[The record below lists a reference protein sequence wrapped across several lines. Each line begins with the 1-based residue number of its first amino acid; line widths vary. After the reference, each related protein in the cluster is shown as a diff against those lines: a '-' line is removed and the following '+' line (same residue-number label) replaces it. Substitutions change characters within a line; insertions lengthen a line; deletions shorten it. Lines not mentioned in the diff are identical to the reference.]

1 MVARPSSAPTPC
13 GPCARDSGQSP
24 CRGIECVLISSTSQG
39 TRTTVVAQVDIT
51 SPVTPERRTLS
62 DDVHLLAGLL
72 GEVLR
77 ESGGERAFAQTETA
91 RSLAKNLRGGD
102 ARAGS
107 ELDALV
113 RGLSDGEAE
122 TLVRAFTNYF
132 QLINLAEDSERI
144 RRIRNREVAE
154 GGPRRGSLMEAV
166 SLLASHGVDDAKLAQ
181 LLNDAQIR
189 LVLTAHPTEARRRT
203 VIAKLAR
210 IFGILRDLDE
220 RVLLPHEAERAR
232 QRLAH
237 TIEEVWYSEEVRA
250 AELTV
255 LDEVRTSLVYL
266 LSTFAEVIPRL
277 YRDLE
282 EAISTVYP
290 HSAIVVPPLLMPGTW
305 IGGDRDGNPNVTP
318 QVTAQAL
325 HVMRTAAIGLLEE
338 RLVELAGRLSV
349 AESVS
354 GPAPV
359 LDSLIEGLADR
370 FPETASQVFRINAG
384 EPYRQAL
391 TLMRERLRA
400 SRDAAPAGYVTS
412 TELLADLRVIERSLR
427 RQGADLIADGDLHD
441 VIRLT
446 QVFGF
451 HLAVVDVREH
461 AKRHTAALAEIF
473 RDTGTTDAYLD
484 FDEHHRSALL
494 TREIESSRPLIP
506 ISLERY
512 SEETQNVVA
521 TFRIIAEAIN
531 GRHQGAMETY
541 VISGAEA
548 PSDVLA
554 VLLLMKESGLA
565 EPGGSGAR
573 LSIAPLFEQ
582 EQGLRDAP
590 ETIATLLRLP
600 VYREALLARGDIQE
614 VMIGYSDSNKE
625 IGFLG
630 SAWALYQTQRD
641 LTRLFEAEGIR
652 HTFFHGR
659 GGAIGRGG
667 GPTNVAI
674 LALPPGSVAGR
685 VKLTE
690 QGEVIASRYA
700 TAPVAYRELE
710 LVSGAVLAS
719 AVDVLAVPDPDSL
732 SAFEDV
738 MAEMSAAAVSA
749 YRDLVYRDQE
759 FVRFFEQATPL
770 SEISRLQIGSRPAK
784 RHQTRRIEDLRAIP
798 WVFSWTQSRFLLP
811 GWFGVGAGLER
822 GREVFG
828 AEFLQSMIREWPF
841 FAATIANAEMALAK
855 SDLDIAE
862 RYSSLVVDAGLR
874 TRIWRRIRDE
884 HERSTREILHLTGQ
898 NRLLDHEPVLRRS
911 IDRRNP
917 YVDPISFVQVELL
930 RRLRSGPPQDSTL
943 RAILRTVNGIAGGLK
958 STG

>member
-1 MVARPSSAPTPC
+1 M
-13 GPCARDSGQSP
+13 
-24 CRGIECVLISSTSQG
+24 LITSTSQG
-39 TRTTVVAQVDIT
+39 TRTQVVAQVDIT
-51 SPVTPERRTLS
+51 SRVTPARRTLS

-91 RSLAKNLRGGD
+91 RTLAKNLRGGD

-107 ELDALV
+107 ELGALV

-166 SLLASHGVDDAKLAQ
+166 SLLAGHGVDDAQ
-181 LLNDAQIR
+181 LTQILNDAQIR

-220 RVLLPHEAERAR
+220 RVLLPNEAERAR

-250 AELTV
+250 TELTV

-266 LSTFAEVIPRL
+266 LSTFADVIPRL

-290 HSAIVVPPLLMPGTW
+290 GSVIVVPPLLVPGTW

-318 QVTAQAL
+318 EVTSQAL
-325 HVMRTAAIGLLEE
+325 DLMRSAAIGLLDD
-338 RLVELAGRLSV
+338 RLLELAGRLSV

-354 GPAPV
+354 GPAP
-359 LDSLIEGLADR
+359 LLRALIQTLADR
-370 FPETASQVFRINAG
+370 FPEAASLVLRVNAG

-400 SRDAAPAGYVTS
+400 TRENQLTRYGKSS
-412 TELLADLRVIERSLR
+412 ELLQDLLIIDQSLR
-427 RQGADLIADGDLHD
+427 AQGADLIADGDLRD

-446 QVFGF
+446 EVFGF
-451 HLAVVDVREH
+451 HLAVMDVREH
-461 AKRHTAALAEIF
+461 AARHAAALAEVF
-473 RDTGTTDAYLD
+473 RDTEVTPAYLD
-484 FDEHHRSALL
+484 LAEHERTALL
-494 TREIESSRPLIP
+494 AREIDNPRPLIP
-506 ISLERY
+506 VSLGRF
-512 SEETQNVVA
+512 SQETQDVVE
-521 TFRIIAEAIN
+521 TFRVIAEALD
-531 GRHQGAMETY
+531 GQHQGAIETY
-541 VISGAEA
+541 VISGAQA

-554 VLLLMKESGLA
+554 VLLLLQVSGLA
-565 EPGGSGAR
+565 VPVGSGAR

-582 EQGLRDAP
+582 EQGLSDAP
-590 ETIATLLRLP
+590 MTMATLLHQP
-600 VYREALLARGDIQE
+600 SYRRALRGRGDLQE

-630 SAWALYQTQRD
+630 SAWALYQAQRD
-641 LTRLFEAEGIR
+641 LTSLFEAEGIR

-674 LALPPGSVAGR
+674 LALPPGSVSGR

-719 AVDVLAVPDPDSL
+719 AIEVLAAPDPSRL
-732 SAFEDV
+732 AAFEEV
-738 MAEMSAAAVSA
+738 MAEMSAAAVTA
-749 YRDLVYRDQE
+749 YQDLIYGDSDL
-759 FVRFFEQATPL
+759 VRFFEQATPL
-770 SEISRLQIGSRPAK
+770 AEISRLQIGSRPT
-784 RHQTRRIEDLRAIP
+784 RRQETRRIEDLRAIP
-798 WVFSWTQSRFLLP
+798 WVFAWTQSRFLLP
-811 GWFGVGAGLER
+811 GWYGVGSGLER

-828 AEFLQSMIREWPF
+828 LELLQAMDQEWPF

-855 SDLDIAE
+855 SDLGIAE
-862 RYSSLVVDAGLR
+862 RYAGLVEDSALR
-874 TRIWRRIRDE
+874 NRIWERIQVE
-884 HERSTREILHLTGQ
+884 YERSTREILHVTRQ
-898 NRLLDHEPVLRRS
+898 NRLLDREPVLRRS

-930 RRLRSGPPQDSTL
+930 RRMRSGSSYDSML
-943 RAILRTVNGIAGGLK
+943 RAVLRTVNGIAGGLK

>member
-1 MVARPSSAPTPC
+1 MTPVIAESDSTPAP
-13 GPCARDSGQSP
+13 
-24 CRGIECVLISSTSQG
+24 
-39 TRTTVVAQVDIT
+39 
-51 SPVTPERRTLS
+51 RTLS

-72 GEVLR
+72 GEVLHG
-77 ESGGERAFAQTETA
+77 SGGERAFRQTEAA
-91 RSLAKNLRGGD
+91 RALAKDLRGGD
-102 ARAGS
+102 DRAGL

-113 RGLSDGEAE
+113 RGLPDHEAE

-144 RRIRNREVAE
+144 RRIRRRQAFER
-154 GGPRRGSLMEAV
+154 GPRRGSLLEAV
-166 SLLASHGVDDAKLAQ
+166 QLLARNGVDADQ
-181 LLNDAQIR
+181 LTELLRTAQIR

-203 VIAKLAR
+203 IIAKLAR
-210 IFGILRDLDE
+210 VFGILRDLDE
-220 RVLLPHEAERAR
+220 RAPLPDEDERAR
-232 QRLAH
+232 MRLAH
-237 TIEEVWYSEEVRA
+237 TIEEVWYSDEVRA
-250 AELTV
+250 TELTV

-266 LSTFAEVIPRL
+266 LSTFVDVVPRL

-282 EAISTVYP
+282 EAITEVYP
-290 HSAIVVPPLLMPGTW
+290 NSQIVVPPLLMPGTW

-318 QVTAQAL
+318 EVTAQAL
-325 HVMRTAAIGLLEE
+325 DLMQTAALGLLLE
-338 RLVELAGRLSV
+338 RILELAGRLSL
-349 AESVS
+349 ATSIS
-354 GPAPV
+354 GPAPM
-359 LDSLIEGLADR
+359 LDPLVAELAAR
-370 FPETASQVFRINAG
+370 FPDTAEQVRRINPG

-400 SRDAAPAGYVTS
+400 SRDHQPAGYAAS
-412 TELLADLRVIERSLR
+412 SELLHDLLLIEQSLRSQGAHRIANGDLR
-427 RQGADLIADGDLHD
+427 D

-451 HLAVVDVREH
+451 HLAVMDIREH
-461 AKRHTAALAEIF
+461 AKRHSSALAEIF
-473 RDTGTTDAYLD
+473 QKTGLPGSYLELA
-484 FDEHHRSALL
+484 EHDRCALL
-494 TREIESSRPLIP
+494 VREIENPRPLVP
-506 ISLERY
+506 ASLEQF
-512 SEETQNVVA
+512 SNETQDVVGTFRVVA
-521 TFRIIAEAIN
+521 DALN
-531 GRHQGAMETY
+531 GRHQGAIETY
-541 VISGAEA
+541 VISGAGV
-548 PSDVLA
+548 PSDVLS

-565 EPGGSGAR
+565 KPGGEGAR
-573 LSIAPLFEQ
+573 LSISPLFEQ

-590 ETIATLLRLP
+590 ETMATLLQLP
-600 VYREALLARGDIQE
+600 VYRQALQARHDDQE

-630 SAWALYQTQRD
+630 SAWALYRAQRD
-641 LTRLFEAEGIR
+641 LTELFGAKRIR

-719 AVDVLAVPDPDSL
+719 SVSVLPAPEPERLVS
-732 SAFEDV
+732 FEQA
-738 MAEMSAAAVSA
+738 MAEISTAAISA
-749 YRDLVYRDQE
+749 YRDLVYGDEE

-770 SEISRLQIGSRPAK
+770 SEISRLQVGSRPA
-784 RHQTRRIEDLRAIP
+784 RRQETRRIEDLRAIP
-798 WVFSWTQSRFLLP
+798 WVFAWTQSRFLLP
-811 GWFGVGAGLER
+811 GWYGVGVGLER
-822 GREVFG
+822 GRESFG
-828 AEFLQSMIREWPF
+828 DDFLQAMDREWPF

-862 RYSSLVVDAGLR
+862 RYANLVGDAELR
-874 TRIWRRIRDE
+874 ERIWQRIRDE
-884 HERSTREILHLTGQ
+884 HERSSREILRLTGQ
-898 NRLLDHEPVLRRS
+898 DRLLDREPVLRRS

-917 YVDPISFVQVELL
+917 YVDPISFVQLELL
-930 RRLRSGPPQDSTL
+930 RRLRGGAGEDSTL

>member
-1 MVARPSSAPTPC
+1 
-13 GPCARDSGQSP
+13 
-24 CRGIECVLISSTSQG
+24 
-39 TRTTVVAQVDIT
+39 VAQTDIA
-51 SPVTPERRTLS
+51 SPVTLSQRTLS
-62 DDVHLLAGLL
+62 DDVYLLAGLL

-77 ESGGERAFAQTETA
+77 GSGGERAFHQTETA
-91 RSLAKNLRGGD
+91 RTLAKELRGGNVQ
-102 ARAGS
+102 AGD
-107 ELDALV
+107 ELDAMV
-113 RGLSDGEAE
+113 RGLPDDEAE

-144 RRIRNREVAE
+144 RRIRNREVVE
-154 GGPRRGSLMEAV
+154 GGPRRGSLVEAV
-166 SLLASHGVDDAKLAQ
+166 RLLANHGFDAEQLAQ
-181 LLNDAQIR
+181 LLNHAQIR

-203 VIAKLAR
+203 IIAKLAR
-210 IFGILRDLDE
+210 VFGILRDLDE
-220 RVLLPHEAERAR
+220 RVLLPDEAERAR

-250 AELTV
+250 TELTV

-266 LSTFAEVIPRL
+266 LSTFVDVVPKV

-282 EAISTVYP
+282 DAISVVYP
-290 HSAIVVPPLLMPGTW
+290 DSEIDVPPLLMPGTW

-318 QVTAQAL
+318 EVTRRAL
-325 HVMRTAAIGLLEE
+325 DLMRTAAIGLLEE

-349 AESVS
+349 AESIS
-354 GPAPV
+354 GPAPL
-359 LDSLIEGLADR
+359 LDPLIQGLADR
-370 FPETASQVFRINAG
+370 FPEMATQVFRINSG

-400 SRDAAPAGYVTS
+400 SRDEQPTGYATS
-412 TELLADLRVIERSLR
+412 SDLVCDLLLIDQSLR
-427 RQGADLIADGDLHD
+427 HHGADLIADGDLRD

-451 HLAVVDVREH
+451 HLAVMDVREH
-461 AKRHTAALAEIF
+461 ASRHSAALAEVF
-473 RDTGTTDAYLD
+473 RHTGITDAYLA
-484 FDEHHRSALL
+484 FAEHERSALL
-494 TREIESSRPLIP
+494 TREIENPRPLIP
-506 ISLERY
+506 ISLAQF
-512 SEETQNVVA
+512 SEQTQDVVGTFRVVA
-521 TFRIIAEAIN
+521 EALN
-531 GRHQGAMETY
+531 GRHQGAIETY

-554 VLLLMKESGLA
+554 VLLFMKESGLT

-590 ETIATLLRLP
+590 GTMATLLGLD
-600 VYREALLARGDIQE
+600 VYRRALRARGDIQE

-630 SAWALYQTQRD
+630 SAWALYKAQRD
-641 LTRLFEAEGIR
+641 LTTLFRSEGIR
-652 HTFFHGR
+652 HAFFHGR

-685 VKLTE
+685 AKMTE

-719 AVDVLAVPDPDSL
+719 AVNVLEVPDPVRL
-732 SAFEDV
+732 SSFEEL

-749 YRDLVYRDQE
+749 YRDLVYGDTE
-759 FVRFFEQATPL
+759 LVRFFEQATPL
-770 SEISRLQIGSRPAK
+770 SEISRLQIGSRPSR
-784 RHQTRRIEDLRAIP
+784 RHATRRIEDLRAIP
-798 WVFSWTQSRFLLP
+798 WVFAWTQSRFLLP

-822 GREVFG
+822 GREAFG
-828 AEFLQSMIREWPF
+828 EEFLQAMDREWPF

-855 SDLDIAE
+855 SDLDIAA
-862 RYSSLVVDAGLR
+862 RYSSLVDDAELR
-874 TRIWRRIRDE
+874 TRVWERIRDE
-884 HERSTREILHLTGQ
+884 HERSTREILRLTGQ
-898 NRLLDHEPVLRRS
+898 ERLLDREPVLRRS

-930 RRLRSGPPQDSTL
+930 RRLRADPGRDSTL
-943 RAILRTVNGIAGGLK
+943 RAMLRTVNGIAGGLK

>member
-1 MVARPSSAPTPC
+1 M
-13 GPCARDSGQSP
+13 
-24 CRGIECVLISSTSQG
+24 
-39 TRTTVVAQVDIT
+39 AQVEIT
-51 SPVTPERRTLS
+51 SPATPSRRTLS
-62 DDVHLLAGLL
+62 DDVYLLAGLL

-77 ESGGERAFAQTETA
+77 GSGGERAFAQTETA
-91 RSLAKNLRGGD
+91 RRLAKELRGGN
-102 ARAGS
+102 AQAGA
-107 ELDALV
+107 ELDSLV
-113 RGLSDGEAE
+113 RGLPDDEAE

-144 RRIRNREVAE
+144 RRIRTREVAE
-154 GGPRRGSLMEAV
+154 GGPRRGSLLEAV
-166 SLLASHGVDDAKLAQ
+166 RLLAERGIDAQRLAR
-181 LLNDAQIR
+181 LLDDAQIR

-203 VIAKLAR
+203 IIAKLAR
-210 IFGILRDLDE
+210 IAGILRDLDE
-220 RVLLPHEAERAR
+220 RALLPDEAERLH

-237 TIEEVWYSEEVRA
+237 TVEEVWYSEEVRA
-250 AELTV
+250 TELTA

-266 LSTFAEVIPRL
+266 LSTFADVVPRL

-282 EAISTVYP
+282 EAISVVYP
-290 HSAIVVPPLLMPGTW
+290 RTAIVVPPLLIPGTW
-305 IGGDRDGNPNVTP
+305 IGGDRDGNPSVTP
-318 QVTAQAL
+318 EVTSQAL
-325 HVMRTAAIGLLEE
+325 DLMRAAAIGLLDE
-338 RLVELAGRLSV
+338 RLLELAGRVSV

-354 GPAPV
+354 SAAPL
-359 LDSLIEGLADR
+359 LDPLVQRLAAR
-370 FPETASQVFRINAG
+370 FPEMASQVLHINAG

-400 SRDAAPAGYVTS
+400 SREDQPAGYATS
-412 TELLADLRVIERSLR
+412 SELLEDLLVIDQSLR
-427 RQGADLIADGDLHD
+427 GQGVDLIADGDLRD

-451 HLAVVDVREH
+451 HLAIMDVREH
-461 AKRHTAALAEIF
+461 ASRHAAALAEVF
-473 RDTGTTDAYLD
+473 RETGVTRAYLD
-484 FDEHHRSALL
+484 IGEHERSALL
-494 TREIESSRPLIP
+494 TREIANPRPLIP
-506 ISLERY
+506 GSLERF
-512 SEETQNVVA
+512 SRETQDVVG
-521 TFRIIAEAIN
+521 TFRIIAAALD
-531 GRHQGAMETY
+531 GRHQGAIETY

-582 EQGLRDAP
+582 EHGLREAP
-590 ETIATLLRLP
+590 KTMATLLRLP
-600 VYREALLARGDIQE
+600 VYRRALQARGDIQE

-630 SAWALYQTQRD
+630 SAWALYQAQRD
-641 LTRLFEAEGIR
+641 LTALFATEGIR

-700 TAPVAYRELE
+700 TAPVAHRELE

-719 AVDVLAVPDPDSL
+719 AVDVLAIPNAPRLV
-732 SAFEDV
+732 AFEAA
-738 MAEMSAAAVSA
+738 MAEMAATAVSA
-749 YRDLVYRDQE
+749 YRDLVYGDPD
-759 FVRFFEQATPL
+759 FVHFFEQATPL
-770 SEISRLQIGSRPAK
+770 AEISRLQIGSRPT
-784 RHQTRRIEDLRAIP
+784 RRQETRRIEDLRAIP
-798 WVFSWTQSRFLLP
+798 WVFAWTQSRFLLP
-811 GWFGVGAGLER
+811 GWYGVGAGLER
-822 GREVFG
+822 GGEVYG
-828 AEFLQSMIREWPF
+828 VEFLQAMDREWPF

-855 SDLDIAE
+855 SDLDVAA
-862 RYSSLVVDAGLR
+862 RYASLVVDTELR
-874 TRIWRRIRDE
+874 TRIWQRVEDE
-884 HERSTREILHLTGQ
+884 HRRSTREILRLTGQ
-898 NRLLDHEPVLRRS
+898 QRLLDREPVLRRS

-930 RRLRSGPPQDSTL
+930 RRLRGGEAPDSTL

>member
-1 MVARPSSAPTPC
+1 VAETDIMSPATPS
-13 GPCARDSGQSP
+13 
-24 CRGIECVLISSTSQG
+24 
-39 TRTTVVAQVDIT
+39 
-51 SPVTPERRTLS
+51 RRTLS
-62 DDVHLLAGLL
+62 DDVYLLAGLL

-77 ESGGERAFAQTETA
+77 ESGGERAFVQTETA
-91 RSLAKNLRGGD
+91 RTLAKNLRAGD
-102 ARAGS
+102 VQAGDD
-107 ELDALV
+107 LDALV
-113 RGLSDGEAE
+113 RGLSDDEAE
-122 TLVRAFTNYF
+122 TLVRSFTNYF

-154 GGPRRGSLMEAV
+154 GGPRRGSLLEAV
-166 SLLASHGVDDAKLAQ
+166 RLLAVHGTDSGQLAQ
-181 LLNDAQIR
+181 LLRDAQIR

-203 VIAKLAR
+203 IIAKLAR
-210 IFGILRDLDE
+210 VAGILRELDE
-220 RVLLPHEAERAR
+220 WMLLPAEAERAR
-232 QRLAH
+232 RRLAH

-250 AELTV
+250 SELTV

-266 LSTFAEVIPRL
+266 LSTFADVVPRL

-282 EAISTVYP
+282 EAVSAVYP
-290 HSAIVVPPLLMPGTW
+290 EGGIVVPPLLVPGTW

-318 QVTAQAL
+318 VVTQRAL
-325 HVMRTAAIGLLEE
+325 ELMRAAAIGLLNE
-338 RLVELAGRLSV
+338 RLLELAGRLSV
-349 AESVS
+349 AESIAGS
-354 GPAPV
+354 APL
-359 LDSLIEGLADR
+359 LDPLIRGLADR
-370 FPETASQVFRINAG
+370 FPQTASEVFRINAG

-391 TLMRERLRA
+391 TLMRERLHA
-400 SRDAAPAGYVTS
+400 SREDQLSGYATS
-412 TELLADLRVIERSLR
+412 SELLQDLLVIEQSLR
-427 RQGADLIADGDLHD
+427 GQGADLIADGDLRD

-451 HLAVVDVREH
+451 HLAVMDVREH
-461 AKRHTAALAEIF
+461 ASRHAAALAEVF
-473 RDTGTTDAYLD
+473 RDTGVTGDFLD
-484 FDEHHRSALL
+484 LGENERSALL
-494 TREIESSRPLIP
+494 AREIANPRPLIP
-506 ISLERY
+506 ASLERL
-512 SEETQNVVA
+512 SQETQDVVG
-521 TFRIIAEAIN
+521 TFRVIAAALD
-531 GRHQGAMETY
+531 GRHQGAIETY

-565 EPGGSGAR
+565 EPGGSDAK

-582 EQGLRDAP
+582 EQGLRDA
-590 ETIATLLRLP
+590 TRTMATLLRLP
-600 VYREALLARGDIQE
+600 IYRRALQARADIQE

-641 LTRLFEAEGIR
+641 LTALFKAEGIR

-674 LALPPGSVAGR
+674 LALPAGSVAGR

-700 TAPVAYRELE
+700 TVPVAYRELE

-719 AVDVLAVPDPDSL
+719 AVDVLAVPEPPRL
-732 SAFEDV
+732 AAFEEAMAV
-738 MAEMSAAAVSA
+738 MSSAAVLA
-749 YRDLVYRDQE
+749 YRDLVYSDSDL
-759 FVRFFEQATPL
+759 VRFFEQATPL
-770 SEISRLQIGSRPAK
+770 AEISRLQIGSRPAR
-784 RHQTRRIEDLRAIP
+784 RHETRRIEDLRAIP
-798 WVFSWTQSRFLLP
+798 WVFAWTQSRFLLP
-811 GWFGVGAGLER
+811 GWYGVGAGLER

-828 AEFLQSMIREWPF
+828 EEFLRAMDREWPF

-855 SDLDIAE
+855 SDLDIAA
-862 RYSSLVVDAGLR
+862 RYANLVEDAELR
-874 TRIWRRIRDE
+874 ARIWQRIEDE
-884 HERSTREILHLTGQ
+884 HQRSTREILHLTGQ
-898 NRLLDHEPVLRRS
+898 HRLLDREPVLRRS

-930 RRLRSGPPQDSTL
+930 RRLRGRRSQDSTL

>member
-1 MVARPSSAPTPC
+1 MSTPTDG
-13 GPCARDSGQSP
+13 GPCARGTGQSP
-24 CRGIECVLISSTSQG
+24 WWGIECLLIPATSECM
-39 TRTTVVAQVDIT
+39 RACVVAEADT
-51 SPVTPERRTLS
+51 KSPVTPARRTLS
-62 DDVHLLAGLL
+62 DDVYLLAGLL

-91 RSLAKNLRGGD
+91 RTLAKNLRGGD
-102 ARAGS
+102 ARAGP

-144 RRIRNREVAE
+144 RRIRNREMAD
-154 GGPRRGSLMEAV
+154 GRPRRGSVMEAV
-166 SLLASHGVDDAKLAQ
+166 RLLAGHEVDAGQLAR
-181 LLNDAQIR
+181 LLNDGQIR

-210 IFGILRDLDE
+210 ISGILRDLDE
-220 RVLLPHEAERAR
+220 RVLLPDETERAR

-237 TIEEVWYSEEVRA
+237 TLEEVWYSEEVRA
-250 AELTV
+250 TELTV

-282 EAISTVYP
+282 EAISAVYP
-290 HSAIVVPPLLMPGTW
+290 HSTIVVPPLLIPGTW

-318 QVTAQAL
+318 EVTRQAL
-325 HVMRTAAIGLLEE
+325 ALMRSAAIGLLDE
-338 RLVELAGRLSV
+338 RLLELAGRLSV
-349 AESVS
+349 AESIS
-354 GPAPV
+354 GPAPMV
-359 LDSLIEGLADR
+359 QPLIQTLANR
-370 FPETASQVFRINAG
+370 FPEAASQVFRLNAG

-400 SRDAAPAGYVTS
+400 SRDDQSAGYTRS
-412 TELLADLRVIERSLR
+412 SQLLQDLLTIDQSLR
-427 RQGADLIADGDLHD
+427 SQGADLIADGDLRD
-441 VIRLT
+441 MIRLT
-446 QVFGF
+446 EVFGF
-451 HLAVVDVREH
+451 HLAVMDVREH
-461 AKRHTAALAEIF
+461 SARHAAALAEIF
-473 RDTGTTDAYLD
+473 RDTEVTPAFLELNE
-484 FDEHHRSALL
+484 DERSALL
-494 TREIESSRPLIP
+494 AREIDNPRPLIP
-506 ISLERY
+506 VSLEQF
-512 SEETQNVVA
+512 SQETRNVVG
-521 TFRIIAEAIN
+521 TFRVIAEALD
-531 GRHQGAMETY
+531 GRHQGAIETY
-541 VISGAEA
+541 VISGAQA
-548 PSDVLA
+548 ASDVLA

-573 LSIAPLFEQ
+573 LSITPLFEQ
-582 EQGLRDAP
+582 EQSLRDAP
-590 ETIATLLRLP
+590 ATVAKLLRQP
-600 VYREALLARGDIQE
+600 VYRRALHARGDLQE

-630 SAWALYQTQRD
+630 SAWALYQAQRD
-641 LTRLFEAEGIR
+641 LTSLFNAEGIR

-685 VKLTE
+685 VKMTE

-719 AVDVLAVPDPDSL
+719 AVEVLAAPAPQRL
-732 SAFEDV
+732 SVFEEV

-749 YRDLVYRDQE
+749 YQDLVYGDPE
-759 FVRFFEQATPL
+759 LVRFFEQATPL
-770 SEISRLQIGSRPAK
+770 AEISQLQIGSRPA
-784 RHQTRRIEDLRAIP
+784 RRRATQRIEDLRAIP
-798 WVFSWTQSRFLLP
+798 WVFAWTQSRFLLP
-811 GWFGVGAGLER
+811 GWYGVGSGLER
-822 GREVFG
+822 GREIFG
-828 AEFLQSMIREWPF
+828 GELLQAMDREWPF
-841 FAATIANAEMALAK
+841 FAATIGNAEMALAK
-855 SDLDIAE
+855 SDLGIAE
-862 RYSSLVVDAGLR
+862 RYAGLVDDPKLR
-874 TRIWRRIRDE
+874 KRIWERIRVE
-884 HERSTREILHLTGQ
+884 HERSAQEILRLTGQ
-898 NRLLDHEPVLRRS
+898 DRLLDREPVLRRS

-930 RRLRSGPPQDSTL
+930 RRLRADPGRESTL
-943 RAILRTVNGIAGGLK
+943 RAMLRTVNGIAGGLK

>member
-1 MVARPSSAPTPC
+1 MRT
-13 GPCARDSGQSP
+13 RD
-24 CRGIECVLISSTSQG
+24 
-39 TRTTVVAQVDIT
+39 VAQTDIV
-51 SPVTPERRTLS
+51 SPVAPSPRTLS

-77 ESGGERAFAQTETA
+77 GSGGERAFLQTETA
-91 RSLAKNLRGGD
+91 RKLAKDLRGGD
-102 ARAGS
+102 VQAGV

-113 RGLSDGEAE
+113 RGLPDDEAE

-144 RRIRNREVAE
+144 RRIRNREVSA
-154 GGPRRGSLMEAV
+154 GGPRRGSLMEALRLV
-166 SLLASHGVDDAKLAQ
+166 ANRGTDAEQLAQ
-181 LLNDAQIR
+181 LLNHAQIR

-203 VIAKLAR
+203 IIAKLAR
-210 IFGILRDLDE
+210 IFSILRDLDE
-220 RVLLPHEAERAR
+220 RVLLPDEAARAR

-250 AELTV
+250 TELTV

-266 LSTFAEVIPRL
+266 LSTFVEVIPRL

-282 EAISTVYP
+282 EAISVIYP
-290 HSAIVVPPLLMPGTW
+290 GSAIVVPPLLMPGTW

-318 QVTAQAL
+318 EVTRQAL
-325 HVMRTAAIGLLEE
+325 DLMHAAAIGLLED
-338 RLVELAGRLSV
+338 RLLELAGRLSI
-349 AESVS
+349 AESIS
-354 GPAPV
+354 GPAPL
-359 LDSLIEGLADR
+359 LDPLIQDLAEQ
-370 FPETASQVFRINAG
+370 FPETAAQVFRINAG
-384 EPYRQAL
+384 EPYRQVL
-391 TLMRERLRA
+391 TMMRDRLRA
-400 SRDAAPAGYVTS
+400 SRDEQPAGYATS
-412 TELLADLRVIERSLR
+412 ADLLHDLVLIDESLR
-427 RQGADLIADGDLHD
+427 GQGADLIADGDLRD

-451 HLAVVDVREH
+451 HLAIMDVREH
-461 AKRHTAALAEIF
+461 ASRHTAALAEIF
-473 RDTGTTDAYLD
+473 RRTGITDVYLD
-484 FDEHHRSALL
+484 SSEHERSALL
-494 TREIESSRPLIP
+494 AREIESPRPLIP
-506 ISLERY
+506 VSLERF
-512 SEETQNVVA
+512 SDETQEVVGTFRVVA
-521 TFRIIAEAIN
+521 DALN
-531 GRHQGAMETY
+531 GRHQGAIETY

-590 ETIATLLRLP
+590 GTMATLLGHP
-600 VYREALLARGDIQE
+600 VYRRALQARGDIQE

-630 SAWALYQTQRD
+630 SAWALYQAQRD
-641 LTRLFEAEGIR
+641 LTSVFQANGIR

-674 LALPPGSVAGR
+674 LALPADSVAGR

-710 LVSGAVLAS
+710 LVCGAVLAS
-719 AVDVLAVPDPDSL
+719 AVNVLAVPDPVRL
-732 SAFEDV
+732 TEFEEV
-738 MAEMSAAAVSA
+738 MAEMSAAAISA
-749 YRDLVYRDQE
+749 YRDLIYGDKELVH
-759 FVRFFEQATPL
+759 FFEQATPL
-770 SEISRLQIGSRPAK
+770 SEISRLQIGSRPAR
-784 RHQTRRIEDLRAIP
+784 RHETRRIEDLRAIP
-798 WVFSWTQSRFLLP
+798 WVFAWTQSRFLLP
-811 GWFGVGAGLER
+811 GWYGVGTGLER

-828 AEFLQSMIREWPF
+828 TEVLQAMDREWPF

-855 SDLDIAE
+855 SDLDIAG
-862 RYSSLVVDAGLR
+862 RYSSLVDDAQLR
-874 TRIWRRIRDE
+874 SRIWEPILAE
-884 HERSTREILHLTGQ
+884 HQRSTREILHLTGQ
-898 NRLLDHEPVLRRS
+898 YRLLDREPVLRRS

-930 RRLRSGPPQDSTL
+930 RRLRGGAGQDSTL
-943 RAILRTVNGIAGGLK
+943 RAMLRTVNGIAGGLK

>member
-1 MVARPSSAPTPC
+1 MRIAMTAHRMRSDL
-13 GPCARDSGQSP
+13 RDAESD
-24 CRGIECVLISSTSQG
+24 EG
-39 TRTTVVAQVDIT
+39 TLAQADIT
-51 SPVTPERRTLS
+51 STTMPSRRTLS
-62 DDVHLLAGLL
+62 DDVYLLAGIL

-77 ESGGERAFAQTETA
+77 ESGGEHAFVQTETA
-91 RSLAKNLRGGD
+91 RTLAKDLRGGD
-102 ARAGS
+102 AQAGI
-107 ELDALV
+107 ELDSLV
-113 RGLSDGEAE
+113 RGLADDEAE

-144 RRIRNREVAE
+144 RRVRNREVVE
-154 GGPRRGSLMEAV
+154 GGPRRGSLLEAV
-166 SLLASHGVDDAKLAQ
+166 RLLADRGIDAEQFAQ
-181 LLNDAQIR
+181 LLNNAQIR

-220 RVLLPHEAERAR
+220 RLLLPDEIERAR
-232 QRLAH
+232 LRLAH

-250 AELTV
+250 TELAV

-282 EAISTVYP
+282 DAISVVYP
-290 HSAIVVPPLLMPGTW
+290 GSAIVVPPLLMPGTW

-318 QVTAQAL
+318 DVTRQAL
-325 HVMRTAAIGLLEE
+325 DLMRAAAIGLLDE
-338 RLVELAGRLSV
+338 RLLELAGRVSV
-349 AESVS
+349 AESIS
-354 GPAPV
+354 GPAPL
-359 LDSLIEGLADR
+359 LDPLIEGLADQ
-370 FPETASQVFRINAG
+370 FPEAASQVFCVNAG

-400 SRDAAPAGYVTS
+400 GRDDHTAGYGTS
-412 TELLADLRVIERSLR
+412 SELLEDLMLIDRSLR
-427 RQGADLIADGDLHD
+427 DQGAELIADGDLRD

-451 HLAVVDVREH
+451 HLAVMDIREH
-461 AKRHTAALAEIF
+461 ASRHAAALAEIF
-473 RDTGTTDAYLD
+473 RQTGVNDAYL
-484 FDEHHRSALL
+484 ELGEVERTALL
-494 TREIESSRPLIP
+494 AREIDNPRPLIP
-506 ISLERY
+506 PSLERF
-512 SEETQNVVA
+512 SQETQDVVG
-521 TFRIIAEAIN
+521 TFRVITEALD
-531 GRHQGAMETY
+531 GRHRGAIETY

-565 EPGGSGAR
+565 EPGGTGAR

-582 EQGLRDAP
+582 EQGLRDAR
-590 ETIATLLRLP
+590 ATMAALLRLP
-600 VYREALLARGDIQE
+600 AYRLALRARNDFQE

-630 SAWALYQTQRD
+630 SAWALYQAQRD
-641 LTRLFEAEGIR
+641 LTALFSAEGIR

-674 LALPPGSVAGR
+674 LALPPGSVSGR

-700 TAPVAYRELE
+700 TSPVAYRELE

-719 AVDVLAVPDPDSL
+719 AIGVLDVPDQERL
-732 SAFEDV
+732 SAFEV
-738 MAEMSAAAVSA
+738 IMAEMAAAAISA
-749 YRDLVYRDQE
+749 YRSLVYDDSE
-759 FVRFFEQATPL
+759 LVRFFEQATPL
-770 SEISRLQIGSRPAK
+770 AEISRLQIGSRPA
-784 RHQTRRIEDLRAIP
+784 RRQQTRRIEDLRAIP
-798 WVFSWTQSRFLLP
+798 WVFAWTQSRFLLP
-811 GWFGVGAGLER
+811 GWYGVGAGLQH
-822 GREVFG
+822 GRELYG
-828 AEFLQSMIREWPF
+828 AEMLQAMDREWPF

-855 SDLDIAE
+855 SDLDIAA
-862 RYSSLVVDAGLR
+862 RYASLVENTELR
-874 TRIWRRIRDE
+874 SRIWQRIVDE
-884 HERSTREILHLTGQ
+884 HERSTREILRLTGQ
-898 NRLLDHEPVLRRS
+898 HRLLDREPVLRRS

-917 YVDPISFVQVELL
+917 YVDPISIVQVELL
-930 RRLRSGPPQDSTL
+930 RRLRAGDAHDLAL

-958 STG
+958 NTG

>member
-1 MVARPSSAPTPC
+1 M
-13 GPCARDSGQSP
+13 
-24 CRGIECVLISSTSQG
+24 
-39 TRTTVVAQVDIT
+39 AQVDIT

-250 AELTV
+250 TELTV

-266 LSTFAEVIPRL
+266 LSTFADVIPGL
-277 YRDLE
+277 YRDVE

-290 HSAIVVPPLLMPGTW
+290 GSVIVVPPLLVPGTW

-318 QVTAQAL
+318 EVTRQAL
-325 HVMRTAAIGLLEE
+325 DLMRSAAIGLLDD
-338 RLVELAGRLSV
+338 RLLELAGRLSV

-354 GPAPV
+354 GPAP
-359 LDSLIEGLADR
+359 LLHPLIQTLADW
-370 FPETASQVFRINAG
+370 FPEAATLVFRVNAG

-400 SRDAAPAGYVTS
+400 TCENQLAGYAKS
-412 TELLADLRVIERSLR
+412 SELLQDLLIIDQSLR
-427 RQGADLIADGDLHD
+427 AQGADLIADGDLRD

-451 HLAVVDVREH
+451 HLAVMDVREH
-461 AKRHTAALAEIF
+461 AARHAAALDEVF
-473 RDTGTTDAYLD
+473 RDTGVTPAYLD
-484 FDEHHRSALL
+484 LDEQERSALL
-494 TREIESSRPLIP
+494 AREIDNSRPFIP
-506 ISLERY
+506 VSLGRF
-512 SEETQNVVA
+512 SQETQDVVE
-521 TFRIIAEAIN
+521 TFRVIAEALD
-531 GRHQGAMETY
+531 GQHQGAIETY
-541 VISGAEA
+541 VISGAQA

-582 EQGLRDAP
+582 EQGLSDAP
-590 ETIATLLRLP
+590 ATMATLLHQP
-600 VYREALLARGDIQE
+600 IYRRALQARGDLQE
-614 VMIGYSDSNKE
+614 VMVGYSDSNKE

-630 SAWALYQTQRD
+630 SAWALYKAQRD
-641 LTRLFEAEGIR
+641 LTSLFKAEGIR

-674 LALPPGSVAGR
+674 LALPPSSVSGR
-685 VKLTE
+685 VKMTE

-710 LVSGAVLAS
+710 LVSGAVLGS
-719 AVDVLAVPDPDSL
+719 TIGVLAAPAPSRL
-732 SAFEDV
+732 AAFEEV

-749 YRDLVYRDQE
+749 YQNLIYGDPDM
-759 FVRFFEQATPL
+759 VRFFEQATPL
-770 SEISRLQIGSRPAK
+770 AEISRLQIGSRPT
-784 RHQTRRIEDLRAIP
+784 RRQETRRIEDLRAIP
-798 WVFSWTQSRFLLP
+798 WVFAWTQSRFLLP
-811 GWFGVGAGLER
+811 GWYGVGSGLER

-828 AEFLQSMIREWPF
+828 PELLQAMDQEWPL

-855 SDLDIAE
+855 SDLSIAE
-862 RYSSLVVDAGLR
+862 RYAGLVEDSALR
-874 TRIWRRIRDE
+874 NRIWARIQVE
-884 HERSTREILHLTGQ
+884 YERSTRQILHLTGQ
-898 NRLLDHEPVLRRS
+898 HRLLDREPVLRRS

-930 RRLRSGPPQDSTL
+930 RRMRSGSSHDSTL